1 MRQIG
6 TPRAM
11 IVLGLLLAAA
21 LCGGVPPAGA
31 QEKTPVPVEL
41 GWTMDG
47 RAAFLYLG
55 IESGDYAA
63 EGLDV
68 RVHRGRG
75 AMAMA
80 IDISQGR
87 FPFGVNTDL
96 SAILPLRQKGS
107 DLKGI
112 MVMGARSPFGF
123 QAFAEKNIK
132 TPKDFEGHS
141 VGLQPGSLSEKLFP
155 LLAKANGV
163 DLAKVRIVPLSGD
176 VYVPAFLEGRIDLI
190 SGLYDAVYQA
200 VRLRAEKRGRALTAV
215 WAKDWGLDTLGNLI
229 VAREQTLRE
238 QPDLVRRFLS
248 ASKRALDATRA
259 DPAKALSAILKHNQ
273 ELEADITQAQLQ
285 AFLELAVDA
294 EAGSGRMGC
303 AAEKKLQRSVD
314 IYRQALEIGAPVPPE
329 QAFTNEFMAW
339 CR

>member
-1 MRQIG
+1 
-6 TPRAM
+6 M

-31 QEKTPVPVEL
+31 QEKTPVAVEL

-132 TPKDFEGHS
+132 APKDFEGHS

-215 WAKDWGLDTLGNLI
+215 WAKDWGLDTLGNVI

-238 QPDLVRRFLS
+238 QPDLVRRFLR